1 MIVYQYPPLLIADAD
16 TWGRIRN
23 PVVKP
28 ITPPF
33 HEELPYEVDEE
44 GFITFYL
51 DPTKFIGWKSSSP
64 ADLEIAQGFR
74 IQLEG
79 YEEYTFYVDT
89 PTPEQRKF
97 EKLDTYSVYAY
108 WVDMPYVQLKR
119 KVANT
124 QAESTA
130 VVLTETLNIQKT
142 TPDYEKPKGLDK
154 VGAVILDKSLDL
166 RQLLI
171 PAITSTITTFG
182 VTNVNKLL
190 SDPKSVLGLSTVTC
204 PSDTKLLE
212 LVTLR
217 NKYTNQV
224 NTFLSS
230 IDRISKI
237 TTAVEGSVNIINTA
251 LATLTTAT
259 TIANIVLLG
268 AITAPGPIVSSQFV
282 SKDLENALKPKLI
295 KYTRNIQYLTS
306 VVQIVVSIL
315 VVISKLLA
323 ILDELIVKCAKTK
336 NLPLVALNDQLA
348 QLGNAQ
354 LEQLQTNIEKYKG
367 FSFEILADTSSDLNY
382 PKRYAVARDKFGVIV
397 LKGESSYTPNPTIL
411 IEELKFIIDRDNL
424 KGE

>member
-1 MIVYQYPPLLIADAD
+1 MSLYKYNLLAVIDSITED
-16 TWGRIRN
+16 LIEN
-23 PVVKP
+23 PTIKAL
-28 ITPPF
+28 TPPSYGD
-33 HEELPYEVDEE
+33 LPYLVEDT
-44 GFITFYL
+44 FINLEL
-51 DPTKFIGWKSSSP
+51 DSTEFIGWKSLSP

-74 IQLEG
+74 VQAEG
-79 YEEYTFYVDT
+79 YEEYTFYTKQPPPGEDIIV
-89 PTPEQRKF
+89 
-97 EKLDTYSVYAY
+97 
-108 WVDMPYVQLKR
+108 MPFVRLKR

-124 QAESTA
+124 QVESTA
-130 VVLTETLNIQKT
+130 IVLTETLDIQKT
-142 TPDYEKPKGLDK
+142 IPDYEKAKGLDK

-182 VTNVNKLL
+182 VANVNKLL

-204 PSDTKLLE
+204 PSDAKLLE
-212 LVTLR
+212 LVALR

-237 TTAVEGSVNIINTA
+237 TTAVEGSVNIINSA

-306 VVQIVVSIL
+306 IVQIVVSIL

-336 NLPLVALNDQLA
+336 NLSLVALNDQLA

-354 LEQLQTNIEKYKG
+354 LEELQTSIEKYKG
-367 FSFEILADTSSDLNY
+367 FSFEILADTSSDLDY